1 MLSVVI
7 IAKNE
12 AHNLPRCLQ
21 SVKGLADE
29 VVVVDSGSTDGTL
42 EVCAQYG
49 AAVHQRDF
57 TTYADQKN
65 WAADQAAHPYVLSLD
80 ADESLSDDLLKE
92 LTAWKTLAASS
103 DELPFDAWSLP
114 RLTSYLGTRVRHGG
128 WYPDRK
134 IRLWRQGTGDW
145 QPAHEGGMLH
155 EAWIPRI
162 PSRVGQLK
170 GDLHHHSYHRFSD
183 HLRQLAK
190 FSTLGAADARLQ
202 GRSSHLLTPWFR
214 MVFQWFKQAVVQ
226 SGWRD
231 GVTGFRIARWSA
243 VSAHWKW
250 RQVHAAQAW
259 DARQTVGIVRT
270 DALGD
275 NVLSLPMA
283 GALKAHHPEVKVVWI
298 CKPYAADVARA
309 CGHVDEIRTWDGTD
323 HKVVEG
329 LDAVVFA
336 FPEPALVCAAA
347 KAGVPVRV
355 ATGRRW
361 VTARHATRRVWRSRK
376 TTPAHETLQGL
387 RLLHGLDVPA
397 ALRFPEASDWH
408 GLLEMTPPL
417 GASVAQAATGLSNDL
432 WSRLVV
438 LHPGNHGSANGW
450 SVDRFQALG
459 HRLTQAGWVVAVTGT
474 EAERKALGP
483 WLSESDVVDLVGK
496 LDMPGLLGVLAHAKL
511 CVASSTGPLHLAS
524 AFGTPVVGL
533 YQAQA
538 PFWPARWA
546 PLGRG
551 AVLET
556 RQEAPEGGLD
566 ISVQDVA
573 DAAFGLL
580 A

>member
-12 AHNLPRCLQ
+12 AHNLPRCLE

-42 EVCAQYG
+42 EVCAHHG
-49 AAVHQRDF
+49 ATVHQRTF

-65 WAADQAAHPYVLSLD
+65 WAADQASHPYVLSLD
-80 ADESLSDDLLKE
+80 ADESLSAELFKE
-92 LTAWKTLAASS
+92 LTAWKTCAASA
-103 DELPFDAWSLP
+103 DEFPFAAWSLP
-114 RLTSYLGTRVRHGG
+114 RLTSYLGTWVRHGG

-134 IRLWRQGTGDW
+134 IRLWRQGTGSW
-145 QPAHEGGMLH
+145 RPAHPGGLLH
-155 EAWIPRI
+155 EAWVPNV
-162 PSRVGQLK
+162 PSRVAKLE

-190 FSTLGAADARLQ
+190 FSTLGAADAKLQ
-202 GRSSHLLTPWFR
+202 GRSSHLLKPWLR
-214 MVFQWFKQAVVQ
+214 MAFQWLKQAVVQ

-231 GVTGFRIARWSA
+231 GVTGVRIARWSA

-250 RQVHAAQAW
+250 RQVRAASAW
-259 DARQTVGIVRT
+259 DTRQTVGIVRT

-298 CKPYAADVARA
+298 CKPYAADVAGA
-309 CGHVDEIRTWDGTD
+309 CGHVDEVRIWDGD
-323 HKVVEG
+323 RPEVVEG

-336 FPEPALVCAAA
+336 FPEPVLVRAAA
-347 KAGVPVRV
+347 EAGVPVRV

-361 VTARHATRRVWRSRK
+361 VTALHANRRVWRSRK
-376 TTPAHETLQGL
+376 RTPVHESLQGL

-397 ALRFPEASDWH
+397 ALRFPEAIDWH
-408 GLLEMTPPL
+408 GLLAMTPPL
-417 GASVAQAATGLSNDL
+417 DSRAAQAATGQSDKS
-432 WSRLVV
+432 WSRVVV

-450 SVDRFQALG
+450 SVDRFRALG
-459 HRLTQAGWVVAVTGT
+459 RRLTEAGWVAVVTGT
-474 EAERKALGP
+474 EGERGP
-483 WLSESDVVDLVGK
+483 LESWLSELEVVDLVGK
-496 LDMPGLLGVLAHAKL
+496 LDMPSLLGVLAHARL
-511 CVASSTGPLHLAS
+511 CIASSTGPLHLAS

-533 YQAQA
+533 YQSQA

-546 PLGRG
+546 PLGPG
-551 AVLET
+551 VVLET
-556 RQEAPEGGLD
+556 RKEAPEGGLD
-566 ISVQDVA
+566 ISVQDA
-573 DAAFGLL
+573 SAAAFGLL